1 MVSRISKKQLK
12 GIKGKVCISGF
23 RPIALEKKDF
33 ELGVERGG
41 QDTSGHFEGDLGPY
55 VQYCPIEAS
64 EQKIGQKP
72 VF

>member
-1 MVSRISKKQLK
+1 MEHFPNMYIGVQAYRF
-12 GIKGKVCISGF
+12 G
-23 RPIALEKKDF
+23 KKDF

-41 QDTSGHFEGDLGPY
+41 QDTSGHFVGNLGPY